1 MKLHFAPVLLSL
13 ATALFVNADPILPY
27 QQPIFQQITNDL
39 EMGTGNATALNKA
52 LTTYER
58 NSKSLSGDIGI
69 LRDLNNLL
77 ADEPNYPALLANAIS
92 SYTTDF
98 EGRRDALREQL
109 RPAPRTTTKTSAQS
123 LLRKIDRAL
132 GTAEIATA
140 TSAQIKALA
149 DAAAKI
155 PTASNTI
162 QRALRAPVGLSSM
175 VAKIGALKFN
185 ATRGFI
191 AGGTNFQTGVGA
203 TIGEFEKGLAADS
216 GVLTVSG
223 IDNGSI
229 VRGIHM
235 HVEGITTNTPATYPL
250 GVGENSVFYDAT
262 DVQRRREYHFQGN
275 PSLTNTVVT
284 NALLTIDYIGA
295 SYMLGRF
302 AFIGTNI
309 HPVSITDT
317 NTLVTVSE
325 GEFQLNF
332 NH

>member
-13 ATALFVNADPILPY
+13 AMALVMNADPILPY
-27 QQPIFQQITNDL
+27 QQPIFLQISNDL
-39 EMGTGNATALNKA
+39 EVGTGDATALNKA
-52 LTTYER
+52 LDAYGR
-58 NSKSLSGDIGI
+58 NSKSLNGDIGI

-77 ADEPNYPALLANAIS
+77 ADEPNYPALLANAIGG
-92 SYTTDF
+92 YTTDF

-109 RPAPRTTTKTSAQS
+109 RPAPRSTTRTSAES

-140 TSAQIKALA
+140 TSSQIKALA

-162 QRALRAPVGLSSM
+162 QRALHAPVGLSSM
-175 VAKIGALKFN
+175 SAKIGALKFN
-185 ATRGFI
+185 ATKGFI
-191 AGGTNFQTGVGA
+191 AGGTNFQTGAGA
-203 TIGEFEKGLAADS
+203 TIGEFAKGLAADS

-223 IDNGSI
+223 IDNGSV
-229 VRGIHM
+229 VRGIHL
-235 HVEGITTNTPATYPL
+235 HVEGITTNTPATYQL

-262 DVQRRREYHFQGN
+262 DVPRRREYHFQGN
-275 PSLTNTVVT
+275 SGLTNTVVT
-284 NALLTIDYIGA
+284 NAFLTIDYIGTN
-295 SYMLGRF
+295 YLLGRF
-302 AFIGTNI
+302 TFIGTNI
-309 HPVSITDT
+309 HPASITDT

-325 GEFQLNF
+325 GEFQLNV

>member
-13 ATALFVNADPILPY
+13 ATALLVNADPILPY

-39 EMGTGNATALNKA
+39 EAGTGDTTALNKA
-52 LTTYER
+52 LNAYER

-77 ADEPNYPALLANAIS
+77 AEEPNYPALIANAIS
-92 SYTTDF
+92 AYTTDF
-98 EGRRDALREQL
+98 EGRSDVLHEQL
-109 RPAPRTTTKTSAQS
+109 RPAPRSTTKTSAET
-123 LLRKIDRAL
+123 LLRKIDRSLA
-132 GTAEIATA
+132 TAEVATA

-149 DAAAKI
+149 DAAAKL

-175 VAKIGALKFN
+175 IAKIGALKFN
-185 ATRGFI
+185 ATKGFI
-191 AGGTNFQTGVGA
+191 TGGSNFQTGVGA
-203 TIGEFEKGLAADS
+203 TIGEFSKGLAADS
-216 GVLTVSG
+216 GILTVSG

-250 GVGENSVFYDAT
+250 GVGDNSAFYDAT

-275 PSLTNTVVT
+275 INLTNGVVP
-284 NALLTIDYIGA
+284 NAFLTIDFIGTN
-295 SYMLGRF
+295 YLLGRF
-302 AFIGTNI
+302 AFVGTNI
-309 HPVSITDT
+309 HPASVTDT